1 MFIQKLQD
9 IAGVPTWMDTNY
21 QSISEAREAWP
32 DQAFRALARQPML
45 LDFQRAALLANG
57 AVNLA
62 HRLDDGNTEDFKPVV
77 KLFNPCGAATWLLS
91 ELDEDGDTAFGLCD
105 LGLGEPEIGYVSLE
119 ELASI
124 DLRFGLYIE
133 RDSHFNA
140 TKMLSE
146 YAAEA
151 RRLGRIEVC

>member
-1 MFIQKLQD
+1 MRFSSKFPE
-9 IAGVPTWMDTNY
+9 GVGQEPDT
-21 QSISEAREAWP
+21 
-32 DQAFRALARQPML
+32 RQQMI
-45 LDFQRAALLANG
+45 LDSQRVELLANG

-62 HRLDDGNTEDFKPVV
+62 HRLDDGNTEDFRPVV

-105 LGLGEPEIGYVSLE
+105 LGMGEPELGYVSLE
-119 ELASI
+119 ELASVK
-124 DLRFGLYIE
+124 LRFGLYIE
-133 RDSHFNA
+133 RDNHFTANK
-140 TKMLSE
+140 TLGE